1 MHSDDVRPM
10 AGEGASRCPLS
21 RLGAES
27 IASRRPLSR
36 FGADHPESGID
47 RPESG
52 TDRPA
57 STRPLSR
64 LMVAALASGSGKTLV
79 TCALLR
85 ILQRAG
91 LEPAAF
97 KCGPDYI
104 DSQFHRMVLGRAGGN
119 LDGFFSSDDE
129 LKALLARG
137 AQGCGCAVIEGVMG
151 FYDGLSLDSDKA
163 SSYAVARATGT
174 PVVLVIDARGAALT
188 IAAVVRGAQSFR
200 PGAGIAGIILN
211 RCSASLCS
219 RLAPIIERECG
230 IPILGCLPA
239 DERFA
244 MPSRHLGLV
253 GAEELAGFGD
263 MVDAAA
269 DALAGTLDL
278 ERLMEIMGLASLLAA
293 SPSIGS
299 GIDVVAETGEDAAPD
314 PSAPVI
320 AVAGDAAFSF
330 YYEENLR
337 MLDDLGARLVFF
349 SPLADE
355 ALPAEATGL
364 YLGGGYPELHARELA
379 ANAPMRAAIARAVR
393 SGMPTVAECGGF
405 LYLQEMLEDA
415 GGHAWPMVGALP
427 GESSNAGKLGRFGY
441 IEVAVEHDCLYGPA
455 GTTVRGHEFH
465 YWRSS
470 HTGEDFLATK
480 PSGASWRTGVAT
492 PTLIAGFPHAYW
504 PSNPDCAARF
514 VRAAVVFGGY
524 ASTPLHLER
533 HLHD

>member
-10 AGEGASRCPLS
+10 AGEGASR
-21 RLGAES
+21 
-27 IASRRPLSR
+27 RPLSR
-36 FGADHPESGID
+36 FGAD

-57 STRPLSR
+57 STRPLPR

-91 LEPAAF
+91 VEPAAF

-104 DSQFHRMVLGRAGGN
+104 DPQFHRMVLGRAGGN

-211 RCSASLCS
+211 RCSASFCS

-239 DERFA
+239 DGRFA

-293 SPSIGS
+293 SPSIGP
-299 GIDVVAETGEDAAPD
+299 GIDVVAETGEGAAPD
-314 PSAPVI
+314 LPAPAAVRSSAPVI
-320 AVAGDAAFSF
+320 AVARDAAFSF

-455 GTTVRGHEFH
+455 GATVRGHEFH

-514 VRAAVVFGGY
+514 VRAAAVFGGY
-524 ASTPLHLER
+524 ASTPLHSER